1 MHIEIL
7 FCFFLLLV
15 AFLYASVG
23 HGGAS
28 GYLALMALY
37 SFTPETMRPTA
48 LLLNIIVSLVAF
60 IQYYRSGHFRWK
72 LFWPF
77 AITSIP
83 ASFAGALII
92 IDPSLYKMILGIL
105 LLFPVIKLAGINF
118 KSEKNIQKQN
128 LLLSLLIGATIG
140 LFSGMIGIGGGI
152 ILSPIILLLHWADMK
167 QTAAVSALFIFVNS
181 LAGLAG
187 LFTNGFDYQPEMGI
201 MIAVAFGGG
210 LTGSYFG
217 SKKFESALLKRI
229 LATVLL
235 IAAFK
240 LLFT

>member
-1 MHIEIL
+1 MHTEIL
-7 FCFFLLLV
+7 FYLLLLLV

-77 AITSIP
+77 AFTSIP

-92 IDPSLYKMILGIL
+92 IDPKLYKIILGIL

-118 KSEKNIQKQN
+118 KSEKNIRKQN

-187 LFTNGFDYQPEMGI
+187 LFTNGFDYKPEMGI
-201 MIAVAFGGG
+201 MIAVAFAGG
-210 LTGSYFG
+210 LAGSYFG
-217 SKKFESALLKRI
+217 AKKFETALLKRI
-229 LATVLL
+229 LAAVLL
-235 IAAFK
+235 IAAVK